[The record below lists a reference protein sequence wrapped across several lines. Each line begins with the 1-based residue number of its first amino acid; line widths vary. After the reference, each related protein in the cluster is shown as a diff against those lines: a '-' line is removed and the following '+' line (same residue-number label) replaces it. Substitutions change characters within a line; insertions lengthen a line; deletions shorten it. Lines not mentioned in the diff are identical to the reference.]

1 MDETT
6 DSSSPLG
13 KARKDPRD
21 LILTL
26 ALFAALLLRVICS

>member
-6 DSSSPLG
+6 DTASPLA
-13 KARKDPRD
+13 KTRTDPRD

-26 ALFAALLLRVICS
+26 ALFAAVLLRVICS